1 MEKMFSEYVG
11 GFCKSFPFCEA
22 STRSRKIKSVEYIV
36 LYNAKKILLAKNII
50 INLTEGLIYK
60 VLFIPDSKT
69 KTFGGTLTVLS

>member
-1 MEKMFSEYVG
+1 M
-11 GFCKSFPFCEA
+11 
-22 STRSRKIKSVEYIV
+22 T
-36 LYNAKKILLAKNII
+36 LYNAKKILLAKNIT